1 MLNEGL
7 RITVN
12 EVREGALVK
21 FSLARPRFP
30 TRARRWG
37 YLLGAAAVGLAVHLW
52 KDGPGDT
59 RSGPPA
65 SAHGALAGSA
75 HIGDGDSVTIAGVR
89 LRLVGID
96 APELAQTCR
105 RDGRATAC
113 GEEAKAHLE
122 TLIGGRPLDCAWDRL
137 DRYGRGLA
145 RCRAGSTDLGAAM
158 VRDGWALAYGDHE
171 AEEAEARRHR
181 RGLWAGDFEPPED
194 FRRRER
200 GD

>member
-1 MLNEGL
+1 M
-7 RITVN
+7 
-12 EVREGALVK
+12 
-21 FSLARPRFP
+21 LARPRFP
-30 TRARRWG
+30 TPARRWG
-37 YLLGAAAVGLAVHLW
+37 YVLGAAAVGLAVHIW
-52 KDGPGDT
+52 NDWSAGP
-59 RSGPPA
+59 RSGVPA
-65 SAHGALAGSA
+65 AARGILAGRA
-75 HIGDGDSVTIAGVR
+75 RLADGDSVTIAGVR

-96 APELAQTCR
+96 APELAQTCG

-113 GEEAKAHLE
+113 GEEARAHLE
-122 TLIGGRPLDCAWDRL
+122 ALIGGRPLDCAWERL
-137 DRYGRGLA
+137 DKYGRGLA